1 MWCEQ
6 VAFHVAQKR
15 EAILLRIASDL
26 EAHEPAILDANAV
39 DVAAAERRHID
50 ATLLQRLRLK
60 PAKLR
65 TLAAGIRAIAAQEEP
80 LRKVRPL
87 TCCPLA
93 RTKSPRCLDAACQSC
108 WYAGCSACAAH
119 QLECSKHIADS
130 HGTATI
136 SDHISQLCGCSHE
149 RGSI

>member
-1 MWCEQ
+1 MFSLSG
-6 VAFHVAQKR
+6 VRTTSPDGAQKR

-50 ATLLQRLRLK
+50 ATLLQRLQLK

-80 LRKVRPL
+80 LRKVWPL
-87 TCCPLA
+87 TCCPGL
-93 RTKSPRCLDAACQSC
+93 L
-108 WYAGCSACAAH
+108 
-119 QLECSKHIADS
+119 L
-130 HGTATI
+130 
-136 SDHISQLCGCSHE
+136 
-149 RGSI
+149 

>member
-1 MWCEQ
+1 MLGGGLSVMQ
-6 VAFHVAQKR
+6 ATFPDGAQKR

-50 ATLLQRLRLK
+50 STLLQRLRLK

-80 LRKVRPL
+80 LRKVRPP
-87 TCCPLA
+87 TWCPLA
-93 RTKSPRCLDAACQSC
+93 LT
-108 WYAGCSACAAH
+108 
-119 QLECSKHIADS
+119 
-130 HGTATI
+130 
-136 SDHISQLCGCSHE
+136 
-149 RGSI
+149 

>member
-1 MWCEQ
+1 MIFKRLWQ
-6 VAFHVAQKR
+6 LVRKSGASNVAGHAQKR

-26 EAHEPAILDANAV
+26 EAHEAAILDANAV

-80 LRKVRPL
+80 LRKVRLVICRAAAPNVEA
-87 TCCPLA
+87 CSPACMSVQLA
-93 RTKSPRCLDAACQSC
+93 CF
-108 WYAGCSACAAH
+108 CSECAA
-119 QLECSKHIADS
+119 
-130 HGTATI
+130 
-136 SDHISQLCGCSHE
+136 
-149 RGSI
+149 

>member
-1 MWCEQ
+1 MCLWWGFSLS
-6 VAFHVAQKR
+6 VVRATMFPDGAQKR

-80 LRKVRPL
+80 LRKVRL
-87 TCCPLA
+87 LSCCPAA
-93 RTKSPRCLDAACQSC
+93 RINISVVQLQHVSHSGMPFAV
-108 WYAGCSACAAH
+108 CS
-119 QLECSKHIADS
+119 
-130 HGTATI
+130 
-136 SDHISQLCGCSHE
+136 
-149 RGSI
+149 